1 MKKIAIYYKDH
12 LKYALAL
19 MARLTKEMEK
29 ESPIKKT
36 SIWGMGYTYFENG
49 NLIQILPLNS
59 RTAAI
64 NKRDFTEIYIEENLA
79 EDELIY
85 WLSLISGK
93 ENFPIHR
100 FNS

>member
-1 MKKIAIYYKDH
+1 MKKIGIYYKDH

-29 ESPIKKT
+29 KSPIKKT

-49 NLIQILPLNS
+49 DIIQILPLNS
-59 RTAAI
+59 NSSRI
-64 NKRDFTEIYIEENLA
+64 DRRGFTEIYIEENLA
-79 EDELIY
+79 EDELAY
-85 WLSLISGK
+85 WLSLMSGR
-93 ENFPIHR
+93 ENFLVHR